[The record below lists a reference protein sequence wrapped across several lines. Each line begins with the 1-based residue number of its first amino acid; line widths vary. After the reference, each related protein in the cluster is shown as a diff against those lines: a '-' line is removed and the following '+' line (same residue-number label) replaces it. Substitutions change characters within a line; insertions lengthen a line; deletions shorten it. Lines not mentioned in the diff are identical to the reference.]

1 MINFIYTLWIFA
13 AVCIPVSFMFMAFLV
28 EENEA
33 LKHGIDIAIDV
44 IGSSIFLAGVLS
56 LLVASALSTIDL
68 FFRLWGIPQ
77 LLGYLGFT
85 ISVLTYSLIVAIIS
99 IKITEF

>member
-1 MINFIYTLWIFA
+1 MIEFIYTLWIVA
-13 AVCIPVSFMFMAFLV
+13 AVCIPATFILILFLV
-28 EENEA
+28 EQSGE
-33 LKHGIDIAIDV
+33 LKGGIDIAIDV
-44 IGSSIFLAGVLS
+44 IGTLILTAGVLS

-77 LLGYLGFT
+77 ILGYLGFT

-99 IKITEF
+99 LKIAN